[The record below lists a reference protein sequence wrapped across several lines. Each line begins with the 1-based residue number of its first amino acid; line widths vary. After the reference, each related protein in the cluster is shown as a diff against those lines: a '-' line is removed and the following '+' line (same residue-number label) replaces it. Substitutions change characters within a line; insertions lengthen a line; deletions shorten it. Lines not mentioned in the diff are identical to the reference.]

1 MRRFLQPV
9 YPAPFLQEAEFH
21 VTQEETDIYPD
32 FVTIARGFGVPSKR
46 VRHPSELRAAI
57 REMLDTPG
65 PFLLDVMVQTILLKI
80 VLDACGCTAEGRS
93 TSTVTALQCKDA
105 EGVNCPPSSYC
116 AGASHPTRAA
126 HDSRRRQLQGYHH
139 KG

>member
-1 MRRFLQPV
+1 MQCLPCFKGVLQHV
-9 YPAPFLQEAEFH
+9 GPASCLQEAEFH

-65 PFLLDVMVQTILLKI
+65 PFLLDVMVQTIPLERCR
-80 VLDACGCTAEGRS
+80 D
-93 TSTVTALQCKDA
+93 
-105 EGVNCPPSSYC
+105 SSLTHVC
-116 AGASHPTRAA
+116 IAVGSAPAS
-126 HDSRRRQLQGYHH
+126 
-139 KG
+139 

>member
-1 MRRFLQPV
+1 
-9 YPAPFLQEAEFH
+9 

-65 PFLLDVMVQTILLKI
+65 PFLLDVMVQTVPLETWLRSC
-80 VLDACGCTAEGRS
+80 VHSSGQS
-93 TSTVTALQCKDA
+93 TSIVTALWC
-105 EGVNCPPSSYC
+105 
-116 AGASHPTRAA
+116 
-126 HDSRRRQLQGYHH
+126 
-139 KG
+139 